1 MIKACPNPNCD
12 AVFHNCIVSNRYCLD
27 CRTRIMRINE
37 ETFFKKFSNNFFQYD
52 YQTGEYFRLTK
63 QNDTSNEKAK
73 TPQVN
78 IY

>member
-1 MIKACPNPNCD
+1 
-12 AVFHNCIVSNRYCLD
+12 
-27 CRTRIMRINE
+27 MRINE

>member
-1 MIKACPNPNCD
+1 
-12 AVFHNCIVSNRYCLD
+12 
-27 CRTRIMRINE
+27 MRINE

-73 TPQVN
+73 TPHVN
-78 IY
+78 INSRFDKKPEKTQKTLLPDDVQRSR